1 MINEYLKE
9 KVFVLVFFAVTLV
22 FLFIVLF
29 NNKSLLDF
37 IYLVVVFYYFVKF
50 LFINKKLY

>member
-37 IYLVVVFYYFVKF
+37 IYLVVVFYYFVRF

>member
-22 FLFIVLF
+22 FLFFVLF